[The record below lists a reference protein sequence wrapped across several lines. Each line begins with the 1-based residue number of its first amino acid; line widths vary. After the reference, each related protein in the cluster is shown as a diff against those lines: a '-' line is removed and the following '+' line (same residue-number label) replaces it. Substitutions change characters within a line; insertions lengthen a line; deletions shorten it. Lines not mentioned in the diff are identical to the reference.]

1 MANTVVIN
9 VQANT
14 AAATADLTAT
24 TVAVDNLTKAEKKL
38 NRETGQTASQ
48 FEEVT
53 KNGGAIAILDQLT
66 GGLASR
72 VRDTFEATKLFNFSL
87 KSMRTAL
94 IATGIGAFVVLLG
107 VVVSYWDEITDFI
120 TGATRDLEKQ
130 RAEYERINK
139 QLETEV
145 SLLTQQKEILELQG
159 KPTKEITA
167 ELRKQLLLQQEINIE
182 SLKSYENQLEQE
194 KAQNKEL
201 TWWEAT
207 KSFVLFRFNK
217 QKGIK
222 SLQESIKEDSEETAE
237 TEGKIK
243 EIKDKQFEIT
253 KKLLTLDKEATEEVK
268 KRSDFLEEIRLG
280 MVNTEEEKRAEEL
293 NKLDV
298 FYDDL
303 IRKAVDYY
311 GVLSEEVAE
320 LEATKQQ
327 VKTETALKH
336 AEEDAA
342 TQKAIDDQKD
352 ADKKIADQQIIDGDQ
367 FVADAKAAIRQAEF
381 DNAANAL
388 GLLASLFPKSRALQA
403 ASIIATNAAGIA
415 RIVQQTAA
423 SNAAATAQGVALA
436 IPTGGQSVTA
446 AAALVAANKVSAGI
460 SIAASVAATAKGL
473 AALKSGG
480 SASGSSSTGGN
491 APTPVQVPAFNIVG
505 QGEGSQIASA
515 LGQQQQTPIQAFVV
529 SQDVTTAQSLEN
541 GIIQGATLGD

>member
-24 TVAVDNLTKAEKKL
+24 TVAVDNLTTAEKKL
-38 NRETGQTASQ
+38 NKETGKTATQ

-167 ELRKQLLLQQEINIE
+167 ELRKQLLLQQEISIE
-182 SLKSYENQLEQE
+182 NLKTYENQLEQQ

-207 KSFVLFRFNK
+207 KAFVLFRFNK

-268 KRSDFLEEIRLG
+268 KRSEFLEEIRLG

-327 VKTETALKH
+327 VKTETELKH
-336 AEEDAA
+336 AEQDRA
-342 TQKAIDDQKD
+342 TQKTIDDQKA
-352 ADKKIADQQIIDGDQ
+352 ADKK
-367 FVADAKAAIRQAEF
+367 
-381 DNAANAL
+381 N
-388 GLLASLFPKSRALQA
+388 SR
-403 ASIIATNAAGIA
+403 
-415 RIVQQTAA
+415 
-423 SNAAATAQGVALA
+423 
-436 IPTGGQSVTA
+436 PTK
-446 AAALVAANKVSAGI
+446 N
-460 SIAASVAATAKGL
+460 
-473 AALKSGG
+473 
-480 SASGSSSTGGN
+480 
-491 APTPVQVPAFNIVG
+491 
-505 QGEGSQIASA
+505 
-515 LGQQQQTPIQAFVV
+515 
-529 SQDVTTAQSLEN
+529 
-541 GIIQGATLGD
+541 